1 MAKILIVDDDRATTG
16 LLKTVFEMQRFK
28 VVACPDPKRVIQVM
42 HKEKPDLIFLDF
54 HLAETVSLPVLREI
68 KADPV
73 LKHTAVI
80 MTSGLDRS
88 AECLE
93 AGADR
98 FVIKPFRPM
107 ALIDEIKALLEQAD
121 VQAIC
126 GTSAS
131 RDE

>member
-16 LLKTVFEMQRFK
+16 LLKTVFQMERFK
-28 VVACPDPKRVIQVM
+28 VVACPDPKRVIDVM
-42 HKEKPDLIFLDF
+42 RKEQPDLVFLDF

-68 KADPV
+68 KADPAF
-73 LKHTAVI
+73 KDTPVI

-98 FVIKPFRPM
+98 FVLKPFRPT
-107 ALIDEIKALLEQAD
+107 ALMIEIKALLE
-121 VQAIC
+121 
-126 GTSAS
+126 
-131 RDE
+131 